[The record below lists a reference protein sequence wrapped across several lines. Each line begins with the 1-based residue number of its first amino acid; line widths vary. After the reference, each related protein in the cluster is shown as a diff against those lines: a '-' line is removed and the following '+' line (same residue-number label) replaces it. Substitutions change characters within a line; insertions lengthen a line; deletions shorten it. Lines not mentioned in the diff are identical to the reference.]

1 MILDCHTHLAPPRP
15 EAVVCASP
23 AGFVP
28 AGGQLYSLGI
38 HPWRPEEA
46 TEENFGL
53 LARLA
58 GMPEVAAIGEAG
70 VDQLRGGPMYRQM
83 LAFRRQIEI
92 SEAAG
97 KPLVVHDVKAHDSVA
112 GLRRDYAPVQPW
124 ILHGFRAKPT
134 VAKMMLQASDGFW
147 FSFGEKFNP
156 DALRAVPRERIL
168 AETDESALDIR
179 QIIARLSEA
188 LGEALTETIAANP
201 ARVFATA
208 HRAADSR

>member
-1 MILDCHTHLAPPRP
+1 MRLAYRIR
-15 EAVVCASP
+15 AYLR
-23 AGFVP
+23 
-28 AGGQLYSLGI
+28 GQLYSLGI

-58 GMPEVAAIGEAG
+58 GMPEVAAIGEAYG
-70 VDQLRGGPMYRQM
+70 VDQLRGGPIRQADAG
-83 LAFRRQIEI
+83 LQTPDRDFRGSGQ
-92 SEAAG
+92 AARSPRRKG
-97 KPLVVHDVKAHDSVA
+97 PRLCGRPAPRLCPRAALDPARIPGETHGGEDDAA
-112 GLRRDYAPVQPW
+112 GLRR
-124 ILHGFRAKPT
+124 LR
-134 VAKMMLQASDGFW
+134 

-188 LGEALTETIAANP
+188 LGEDLTETIAANS

>member
-1 MILDCHTHLAPPRP
+1 
-15 EAVVCASP
+15 
-23 AGFVP
+23 
-28 AGGQLYSLGI
+28 
-38 HPWRPEEA
+38 
-46 TEENFGL
+46 
-53 LARLA
+53 
-58 GMPEVAAIGEAG
+58 MPEVAAIGEAG

-134 VAKMMLQASDGFW
+134 VAKMMMQASDGFW

-188 LGEALTETIAANP
+188 LGEDLTETIAANS